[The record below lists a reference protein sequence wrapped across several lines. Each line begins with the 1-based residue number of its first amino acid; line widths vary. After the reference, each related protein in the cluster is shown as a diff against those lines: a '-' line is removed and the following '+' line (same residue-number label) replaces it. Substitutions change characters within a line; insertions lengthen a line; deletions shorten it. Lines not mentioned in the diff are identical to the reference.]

1 MSLTLHMHPLSSYC
15 WKVLIALYENET
27 PFEARVLDL
36 GDPALAA
43 AFKALWPTAKMP
55 LLRDETVGRTVPET
69 SIIIEYLQ
77 AAHPGPVR
85 FIPDGPE
92 AALRTRLMDRLFDL
106 YVMTPMQAIV
116 ADRIRPPGV
125 AKDPYG
131 VAQAR
136 AQLAMAYDMLEAE
149 LAGRTWAA
157 GEDFGLADC
166 AAAPAL
172 FYADK
177 VAPLGQAHPHVSA
190 YLDRL
195 LARPSFARVLQEA
208 EPYGITYQM
217 AADMGYQIEW
227 DAACVSLAK
236 MHKRGIRVLPGGD
249 YGFAWT
255 PHGTNAKDLEYFVK
269 YVGMSPM

>member
-15 WKVLIALYENET
+15 WKALIALYENDT
-27 PFEARVLDL
+27 PFEAQVIDFGDL
-36 GDPALAA
+36 EAAA

-55 LLRDETVGRTVPET
+55 LLRDEARNRTIPET
-69 SIIIEYLQ
+69 SIIIEHLQ
-77 AAHPGPVR
+77 ATYPGPVR
-85 FIPDGPE
+85 FIPDDPE
-92 AALRTRLMDRLFDL
+92 AALRVRLMDRLFDL

-116 ADRIRPPGV
+116 ADRIRPVDV

-136 AQLAMAYDMLEAE
+136 SQLATAYGLLETE

-157 GEDFGLADC
+157 GEDFTLADC

-177 VAPLGQAHPHVSA
+177 VAPLGETYPVVSA

-195 LARPSFARVLQEA
+195 LARPSFARVLREA
-208 EPYGITYQM
+208 EPY
-217 AADMGYQIEW
+217 
-227 DAACVSLAK
+227 
-236 MHKRGIRVLPGGD
+236 
-249 YGFAWT
+249 FAMFPT
-255 PHGTNAKDLEYFVK
+255 E
-269 YVGMSPM
+269 

>member
-15 WKVLIALYENET
+15 WKALIALYENDT

-36 GDPALAA
+36 SDPEVVA
-43 AFKALWPTAKMP
+43 AFKALWPTTKMP
-55 LLRDETVGRTVPET
+55 LLCDTARDRTMPET

-77 AAHPGPVR
+77 AAYPGPIR
-85 FIPDGPE
+85 FIPDDPD
-92 AALRTRLMDRLFDL
+92 AALRVRLMDRLFDL

-116 ADRIRPPGV
+116 GDRIRPADV

-136 AQLAMAYDMLEAE
+136 RQLAMAYDLLEAE

-157 GEDFGLADC
+157 GEEFSLADC

-172 FYADK
+172 FYANK
-177 VAPLGQAHPHVSA
+177 LAPLGEAHPNVSA

-195 LARPSFARVLQEA
+195 LARPSFVRVLQEA
-208 EPYGITYQM
+208 EPYFAM
-217 AADMGYQIEW
+217 FP
-227 DAACVSLAK
+227 S
-236 MHKRGIRVLPGGD
+236 GD
-249 YGFAWT
+249 
-255 PHGTNAKDLEYFVK
+255 
-269 YVGMSPM
+269 

>member
-15 WKVLIALYENET
+15 WKVLIALYENAT
-27 PFEARVLDL
+27 PFEARLVDFS
-36 GDPALAA
+36 DPEGIA
-43 AFKALWPTAKMP
+43 AFRALWPTTKMP
-55 LLRDETVGRTVPET
+55 LLCDAARDRTVPET

-77 AAHPGPVR
+77 AAYPGPVR
-85 FIPDGPE
+85 FIPDDPE

-116 ADRIRPPGV
+116 GDRIRPAD

-131 VAQAR
+131 VIQAR
-136 AQLAMAYDMLEAE
+136 AQLAMAYGLLEGE

-172 FYADK
+172 FYANK
-177 VAPLGQAHPHVSA
+177 VAPLTDSHPKLSA

-208 EPYGITYQM
+208 EPYFAM
-217 AADMGYQIEW
+217 FPA
-227 DAACVSLAK
+227 
-236 MHKRGIRVLPGGD
+236 GD
-249 YGFAWT
+249 
-255 PHGTNAKDLEYFVK
+255 
-269 YVGMSPM
+269 

>member
-15 WKVLIALYENET
+15 WKALIALYENDT
-27 PFEARVLDL
+27 PFEAQVIDF
-36 GDPALAA
+36 GDPEAAA

-55 LLRDETVGRTVPET
+55 VLRDAARNRTVPET
-69 SIIIEYLQ
+69 SIIIEHLQ
-77 AAHPGPVR
+77 AAYPGPVR
-85 FIPDGPE
+85 FIPDDPE
-92 AALRTRLMDRLFDL
+92 AALRVRLMDRLFDL

-116 ADRIRPPGV
+116 ADRIRPAD

-136 AQLAMAYDMLEAE
+136 AQLAMAYDLLETE

-157 GEDFGLADC
+157 GEAFGLADC

-172 FYADK
+172 FYANK
-177 VAPLGQAHPHVSA
+177 VAPLGAAHPNVAA

-208 EPYGITYQM
+208 EPYFAMFPT
-217 AADMGYQIEW
+217 
-227 DAACVSLAK
+227 
-236 MHKRGIRVLPGGD
+236 GD
-249 YGFAWT
+249 
-255 PHGTNAKDLEYFVK
+255 
-269 YVGMSPM
+269 